1 MPRWGAH
8 PYGSPSPLLIRA
20 NTSEGL
26 RWRVVR
32 VWRAALAPIQPA
44 FADPERLALAGFLP
58 GSRGVTRR
66 LAACPGLPT
75 RAGAARTS
83 GGSRDVARMVL
94 GHPRYAWW
102 VRSRQK
108 AVVTVLPVPALAA
121 GVVAGGC
128 TPGGD
133 FSLAACVR

>member
-8 PYGSPSPLLIRA
+8 PTVTPSPLLIRA

-44 FADPERLALAGFLP
+44 FADPERLALAGFPP

-66 LAACPGLPT
+66 LAACPGLPP
-75 RAGAARTS
+75 RACAARPS
-83 GGSRDVARMVL
+83 GGCRDVARL
-94 GHPRYAWW
+94 GLGPSRYAW
-102 VRSRQK
+102 R
-108 AVVTVLPVPALAA
+108 
-121 GVVAGGC
+121 
-128 TPGGD
+128 D
-133 FSLAACVR
+133 